1 VLCEPQS
8 WLGFFIGIFMS
19 KDVYLDLNLVVQAFA
34 KLAKAQGYYVG
45 TTENR
50 ENCSYIILFV
60 DLLTG

>member
-1 VLCEPQS
+1 
-8 WLGFFIGIFMS
+8 MS